1 MRPVDNPADEFA
13 RALARLRSA
22 MVRPEFLVEEGPA
35 PQRLAPHAVALT
47 AEMSDIEDDRASGRF
62 VLLHDP
68 DGVDEWDG
76 CFRAVVFARAELEA
90 DVAGDPMLREVAWT
104 WVCEALAAQH
114 AEVSHLGGTITVT
127 SGESFGTMSDRPA
140 ECFVEIRA
148 SWTPMETE
156 GADAADTMD
165 RQLAAWVEIMS
176 TAAGL
181 TPVVADHPNVVPAR
195 RRGRL

>member
-1 MRPVDNPADEFA
+1 MRPVDAHADEFT
-13 RALARLRSA
+13 RALGRLRA
-22 MVRPEFLVEEGPA
+22 ARVRPEFLIEEGPA

-90 DVAGDPMLREVAWT
+90 DVAGDSMLREVAWT
-104 WVCEALAAQH
+104 WVTEALAATGSD
-114 AEVSHLGGTITVT
+114 VTHLGGTVTVT
-127 SGESFGTMSDRPA
+127 SGESFGTMSDRPS

-148 SWTPMETE
+148 SWTPLDTD
-156 GADAADTMD
+156 AHAAADVME
-165 RQLAAWVEIMS
+165 RHLNAWIDIMS

-181 TPVVADHPNVVPAR
+181 PPMQVDHPNVVPAR
-195 RRGRL
+195 RRSRL